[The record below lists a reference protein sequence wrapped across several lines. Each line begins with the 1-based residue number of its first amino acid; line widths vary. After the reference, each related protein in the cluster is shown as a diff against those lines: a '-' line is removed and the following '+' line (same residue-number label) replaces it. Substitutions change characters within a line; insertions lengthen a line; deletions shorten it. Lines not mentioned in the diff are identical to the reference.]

1 MRTLIRFFQRH
12 YLFFIFLV
20 LEGAAFALLVQNHF
34 VQRVAYG
41 NFSGNISNVVNE
53 QISDWNN
60 YLHLRQINE
69 QLIRE
74 NTELRNRLPESMYAA
89 DAEHSFSV
97 DTVNQVKYQYL
108 SAAVINISVNKQ
120 YNYITLNKG
129 AEQNVAKNMAVMGPD
144 GIVGVVVGVSDHF
157 ATVLPVINRHFR
169 VSTKFKKNHY
179 YGSLQWDGK
188 SYRHA
193 ELNEIPL
200 HVPVE
205 TGDTLVISGYSSN
218 FPEGAPVGTVSHFS
232 KKDGNFYDIEVLLFS
247 DFRKL
252 FHVSIVKNY
261 MKLEQDELEQLIKPA
276 AND

>member
-1 MRTLIRFFQRH
+1 M
-12 YLFFIFLV
+12 
-20 LEGAAFALLVQNHF
+20 LEGAAFLMLIQNHF

-41 NFSGNISNVVNE
+41 NFSGNISGVVNE
-53 QISDWNN
+53 RISNWSN

-69 QLIRE
+69 QLMQE
-74 NTELRNRLPESMYAA
+74 NAELRNRLPESMYAA
-89 DAEHSFSV
+89 GAIRTFSD
-97 DTVNQVKYQYL
+97 DTVHHVRYQYL
-108 SAAVINISVNKQ
+108 SADVINLSINKQ

-129 AEQNVAKNMAVMGPD
+129 TEQNVVKDMAVMGPD
-144 GIVGVVVGVSDHF
+144 GIVGVVIGVSDHF

-169 VSTKFKKNHY
+169 VSTKFLKNHY

-205 TGDTLVISGYSSN
+205 IGDTLVISGYSSN
-218 FPEGAPVGTVSHFS
+218 FPEGAPVGTVSNVS

-252 FHVSIVKNY
+252 FHVSIVENY
-261 MKLEQDELEQLIKPA
+261 MKLEQDELEQSVKPT